1 MMTLYEID
9 ARLAAILDFD
19 GEYVDTESGEIVS
32 IEEIEALQ
40 MAREDKIEGWG
51 LWIKNKCAEAT
62 AIKVEEM
69 NLKERR
75 QKLEAL
81 IENSTKRYQQYLAG
95 EKVSTP
101 RLTVNY
107 RKTQSVEV
115 TDLNIIPADYKR
127 VKLLTEPDKV
137 AIKDAIKNGTE
148 IPGAILVERQSMT
161 IK

>member
-1 MMTLYEID
+1 MNLYQID
-9 ARLAAILDFD
+9 QRLAALLEVD
-19 GEYVDTESGEIVS
+19 GDIVDTDSGEILSLEDV
-32 IEEIEALQ
+32 EALE
-40 MAREDKIEGWG
+40 MAREEKIEGWG

-62 AIKVEEM
+62 AIKTEEM

-75 QKLEAL
+75 QKLESL

-115 TDLNIIPADYKR
+115 TNLNIIPADYKR

-137 AIKDAIKNGTE
+137 AIKEAIKNGME
-148 IPGAILVERQSMT
+148 IPGAALVERQSMT

>member
-1 MMTLYEID
+1 MNLYQID
-9 ARLAAILDFD
+9 QRLAALLEVD
-19 GEYVDTESGEIVS
+19 GDIIDTDSGEILSLEDV
-32 IEEIEALQ
+32 EALE
-40 MAREDKIEGWG
+40 MARADKIEGWG

-137 AIKDAIKNGTE
+137 AIKDAIKNGME
-148 IPGAILVERQSMT
+148 IPGAALVERQSMT

>member
-32 IEEIEALQ
+32 IEDIEALQ

-51 LWIKNKCAEAT
+51 LWIKNKSAELDAIKAEAKKLT
-62 AIKVEEM
+62 ERASALSNQIDRS
-69 NLKERR
+69 KE
-75 QKLEAL
+75 
-81 IENSTKRYQQYLAG
+81 RYQQYLAG

-101 RLTVNY
+101 RLSVSY
-107 RKTQSVEV
+107 RKTESVEI
-115 TDLNIIPADYKR
+115 DDAEKLPESMLR
-127 VKLLTEPDKV
+127 VKTTVEPDKV
-137 AIKDAIKNGTE
+137 AIKAVLKTGKVID
-148 IPGAILVERQSMT
+148 GAHLVTRQSMT